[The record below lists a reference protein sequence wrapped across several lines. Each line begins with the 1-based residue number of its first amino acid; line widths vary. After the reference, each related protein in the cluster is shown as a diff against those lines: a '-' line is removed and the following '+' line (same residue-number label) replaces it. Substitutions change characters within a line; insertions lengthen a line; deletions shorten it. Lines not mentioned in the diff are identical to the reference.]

1 MKSRILLVVVTVGLI
16 AGTTLAADK
25 VTGRW
30 NFDDASNGLKATI
43 GADLVYGD
51 AVDTA
56 AATQFGTTAG
66 FGIAD
71 IGGQVADVMKFPANT
86 PTMGYKMFHG
96 AAANG
101 STNDVN
107 QYTLIMD
114 ILYPSSSSDVY
125 RALLQ
130 TSADNSNDAD
140 FFVGNAGKNNGL
152 GTNGFYNGTLTPDT
166 WHRVALV
173 VDLEQADTTK
183 RFVTYMDGAYLG
195 YSTLPAGS
203 DTPGKRYALYPEDT
217 GSPAWL
223 FADED
228 GETAVGYVNS
238 IQFQNYAVSAAEIAA
253 LGGPTA
259 GGIVP
264 EPATVALLALGLI
277 PLCRRNRR

>member
-1 MKSRILLVVVTVGLI
+1 MKSRILLVVATVGLI

-43 GADLVYGD
+43 GTDLAYGD

-56 AATQFGTTAG
+56 AATQFGTTAS

-71 IGGQVADVMKFPANT
+71 IGGQVANVMKFPANT

-96 AAANG
+96 ADANG
-101 STNDVN
+101 STADVN

-114 ILYPSSSSDVY
+114 ILYPASSTGY
-125 RALLQ
+125 RALFQ
-130 TSADNSNDAD
+130 TNDVNSGDGD
-140 FFVGNAGKNNGL
+140 FFVNGS
-152 GTNGFYNGTLTPDT
+152 NGIGISSQYHGDLTPDT

-173 VDLEQADTTK
+173 VDLEQADATK
-183 RFVTYMDGAYLG
+183 KFVKYIDGAYVG
-195 YSTLPAGS
+195 YSDLGGSGAAG
-203 DTPGKRYALYPEDT
+203 GRFALYPADT
-217 GSPAWL
+217 GRPAWV
-223 FADED
+223 FSDED
-228 GETAVGYVNS
+228 GETGIGYVNS
-238 IQFQNYAVSAAEIAA
+238 IQFQNFALSADAIGA

>member
-1 MKSRILLVVVTVGLI
+1 MKSRGMQALSIVVAVALI
-16 AGTTLAADK
+16 AGTTLASDK

-30 NFDDASNGLKATI
+30 NFDDPSNGLKATV

-51 AVDTA
+51 AATA
-56 AATQFGTTAG
+56 AATQFGTTTS

-71 IGGQVADVMKFPANT
+71 IGGQVANVMKFPQTTSN
-86 PTMGYKMFHG
+86 TMGYMMYPG
-96 AAANG
+96 AEANG
-101 STNDVN
+101 STADVN

-114 ILYPSSSSDVY
+114 IMYPSTSGGY
-125 RALLQ
+125 RALFQ
-130 TSADNSNDAD
+130 TAAGNNNDAD
-140 FFVGNAGKNNGL
+140 FFVNGSNGIGISGQYHGN
-152 GTNGFYNGTLTPDT
+152 LTPDA

-173 VDLEQADTTK
+173 VDLEQADATK
-183 RFVTYMDGAYLG
+183 KYVKYIDGAFVGYTDLG
-195 YSTLPAGS
+195 SNGAPGGRFSVWPAASGNPS
-203 DTPGKRYALYPEDT
+203 
-217 GSPAWL
+217 WV

-238 IQFQNYAVSAAEIAA
+238 IQFQNYAASAAEIAA

-277 PLCRRNRR
+277 PLYRRNRR

>member
-1 MKSRILLVVVTVGLI
+1 MKSVGKHALWAVAVVGLI
-16 AGTTLAADK
+16 TGTTFASDK

-30 NFDDASNGLKATI
+30 NFDDPSNGLKAII

-51 AVDTA
+51 DGATA
-56 AATQFGTTAG
+56 AATQFGTTAS

-71 IGGQVADVMKFPANT
+71 IGGQVANVMKFPANT

-114 ILYPSSSSDVY
+114 ILYPASSTGY
-125 RALLQ
+125 RALFQ
-130 TSADNSNDAD
+130 TSDTNANDAD
-140 FFVGNAGKNNGL
+140 FFVNGSNGIGISSQYHGN
-152 GTNGFYNGTLTPDT
+152 LTPDS

-173 VDLEQADTTK
+173 VDLDQADATK
-183 RFVTYMDGAYLG
+183 KYTKYIDGAFVGYTDLG
-195 YSTLPAGS
+195 SSGNAG
-203 DTPGKRYALYPEDT
+203 GRWALYPDGS
-217 GSPAWL
+217 GSPAWI

-228 GETAVGYVNS
+228 GETALGYVNS
-238 IQFQNYAVSAAEIAA
+238 IQFQNFALSADAIAA

-277 PLCRRNRR
+277 PLYRRIRR